1 MNTEPLLTNSEQK
14 HSSVFISN
22 EYTQTDNDQREER
35 PQTTSCLANLSFGM
49 MFFVCLLALTPLIDI
64 FGIVLQRRPGVWAD
78 YQFYYTLQGLTLL
91 CYLQHSFVSLLLPD
105 NISTN
110 WDEFLAYLCC
120 ERCCF
125 YKESPS
131 DDNRVAIRENEITR
145 RGRPGMLL
153 TFHLLLG
160 LVVNKYYGSNGASYD
175 VYFFIGAVLFLWV
188 IFYQSRKAILRNFP
202 EQNKMELRGFIAHS
216 IKYFLLV
223 VVLNVYICVDYFN
236 FMVETVPPMNKLLC
250 MDSTHGEWRYVWNT
264 LIQASLAEG
273 IHCSLFFFWFMTA
286 QGTGLLNINSI
297 YRCELRVT
305 HLVQICGVAVTTL
318 LAVYLYN
325 FSAQSHV
332 AIISALIVPN
342 ATRCQT
348 FKCAYDVF
356 RPVGS
361 ISLLRYNIAINS
373 IWSIWGV
380 VFLLL
385 TIDLIKKRFNDS
397 TIAGKLLH
405 YRDSNGNKM
414 KFHVFISHAQIS
426 GGGQTLDLFKELEKR
441 GLIIWYDQVRNDTV
455 DVRTEGM
462 VDGVANS
469 AIFLLFL
476 SGNKKKKDE
485 NDNIINPK
493 DWTSPL
499 GRPFC
504 QLEIETARLHGKPF
518 VLVHEERHKEN
529 KFDWNFDTSGCPS
542 TNKLVENSG
551 LQYENGETF
560 KEEVFQK
567 FVKSKQQGHRSIM
580 YDRDQGKL
588 EGMMEDLMSQIKVA
602 MDKSNLSNSERSST
616 MSMN

>member
-1 MNTEPLLTNSEQK
+1 
-14 HSSVFISN
+14 
-22 EYTQTDNDQREER
+22 
-35 PQTTSCLANLSFGM
+35 
-49 MFFVCLLALTPLIDI
+49 
-64 FGIVLQRRPGVWAD
+64 
-78 YQFYYTLQGLTLL
+78 
-91 CYLQHSFVSLLLPD
+91 
-105 NISTN
+105 
-110 WDEFLAYLCC
+110 
-120 ERCCF
+120 
-125 YKESPS
+125 
-131 DDNRVAIRENEITR
+131 
-145 RGRPGMLL
+145 
-153 TFHLLLG
+153 
-160 LVVNKYYGSNGASYD
+160 
-175 VYFFIGAVLFLWV
+175 
-188 IFYQSRKAILRNFP
+188 
-202 EQNKMELRGFIAHS
+202 
-216 IKYFLLV
+216 
-223 VVLNVYICVDYFN
+223 
-236 FMVETVPPMNKLLC
+236 
-250 MDSTHGEWRYVWNT
+250 
-264 LIQASLAEG
+264 
-273 IHCSLFFFWFMTA
+273 
-286 QGTGLLNINSI
+286 
-297 YRCELRVT
+297 
-305 HLVQICGVAVTTL
+305 
-318 LAVYLYN
+318 
-325 FSAQSHV
+325 
-332 AIISALIVPN
+332 
-342 ATRCQT
+342 
-348 FKCAYDVF
+348 
-356 RPVGS
+356 
-361 ISLLRYNIAINS
+361 
-373 IWSIWGV
+373 
-380 VFLLL
+380 
-385 TIDLIKKRFNDS
+385 
-397 TIAGKLLH
+397 
-405 YRDSNGNKM
+405 M

-616 MSMN
+616 MSLN